1 MFLKYALFVLGLWL
15 LITLGVLFGS
25 ALDDLEKND
34 ES

>member
-15 LITLGVLFGS
+15 FIILGILFGS

-34 ES
+34 KS